1 MNRFLGIAGRRDG
14 VATEREARKMMEGH
28 ELLLAEAGQKEA
40 DLRAELDRR
49 MMVWQIPEHH
59 VKFETRLAT
68 VRARF
73 GLDTGRFPILLYQ
86 PFTSPCV
93 RWVGGAPFL
102 RIVFCRMLIDASC
115 CPILMP
121 E

>member
-14 VATEREARKMMEGH
+14 VATERETRKMMEGH

-49 MMVWQIPEHH
+49 MQVWQIPENH

-73 GLDTGRFPILLYQ
+73 CLDTGRCAILSTLHLAMC
-86 PFTSPCV
+86 TL
-93 RWVGGAPFL
+93 GGRRSLLEERLLSHA
-102 RIVFCRMLIDASC
+102 D
-115 CPILMP
+115 
-121 E
+121 